1 MKDLEFNILAFSR
14 NKSPRSGWRAVERYL
29 AARCGD
35 VSAIGAAHLKEGFD
49 DPTKAPLIAALIDGI
64 ARERGTASE
73 GKAALSP
80 SELSRIV
87 AALPETRIGVRDRAI
102 LLLGFSSALRRG
114 ELAELDVADLRVTGD
129 GVELVIW
136 ASKTDQRRAGARV
149 FVPNGGALC
158 PVRALKRWLAVSGIE
173 VGALFRRISRADRVL
188 AARLSGQGI
197 ATAIKRAGE
206 AAGLDP
212 DTLGGHSLRAGF
224 VTEAARRGETAFRI
238 MATTRHRSIES
249 LKGYIR
255 PTADG
260 ERSAIGLL

>member
-1 MKDLEFNILAFSR
+1 MGFAAALR
-14 NKSPRSGWRAVERYL
+14 RAE
-29 AARCGD
+29 
-35 VSAIGAAHLKEGFD
+35 
-49 DPTKAPLIAALIDGI
+49 IAALD
-64 ARERGTASE
+64 
-73 GKAALSP
+73 L
-80 SELSRIV
+80 
-87 AALPETRIGVRDRAI
+87 
-102 LLLGFSSALRRG
+102 
-114 ELAELDVADLRVTGD
+114 ADLRFTEN
-129 GVELVIW
+129 GVELVIR

-158 PVRALKRWLAVSGIE
+158 PVRALKRWLAVSDIE
-173 VGALFRRISRADRVL
+173 EGPLFRRISRADRVL

-238 MATTRHRSIES
+238 MATTRHRSTES

-255 PTADG
+255 PAADG

>member
-1 MKDLEFNILAFSR
+1 M
-14 NKSPRSGWRAVERYL
+14 
-29 AARCGD
+29 
-35 VSAIGAAHLKEGFD
+35 
-49 DPTKAPLIAALIDGI
+49 
-64 ARERGTASE
+64 
-73 GKAALSP
+73 
-80 SELSRIV
+80 
-87 AALPETRIGVRDRAI
+87 PETRIGVRDRAI

-114 ELAELDVADLRVTGD
+114 ELAGLDLTDLHFTGD
-129 GVELVIW
+129 GVELVIR

-149 FVPNGGALC
+149 FVPCGGALC
-158 PVRALKRWLAVSGIE
+158 PVRALRRWLAVSDIE
-173 VGALFRRISRADRVL
+173 EGPLFRRISRADRVL

-206 AAGLDP
+206 APGLDP

-238 MATTRHRSIES
+238 MATTRHRSTES

-255 PTADG
+255 PAAGG